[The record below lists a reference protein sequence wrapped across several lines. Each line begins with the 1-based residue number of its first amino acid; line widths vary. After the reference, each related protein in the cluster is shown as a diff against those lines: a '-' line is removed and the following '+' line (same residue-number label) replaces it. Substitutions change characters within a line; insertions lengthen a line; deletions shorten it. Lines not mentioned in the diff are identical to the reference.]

1 MLFLLNLL
9 VGLMAP
15 ELARH
20 GGKCLVTWLAQCLH
34 RFVLV
39 AAGVESSNTGLG
51 IAMRAYELVELS
63 ALIAVNGQAFLEGQ
77 GRLPDNSIAQY
88 WSVSRHRFDRWAV
101 ALKRDLQ
108 RLRAG
113 EKNSQAI
120 WRHARP
126 VLEEILTGEMLT
138 RVWTAVACAH
148 DRQGG
153 ASYVSPVVRSVF
165 LGHMEARNRALN
177 FMFYAQDHDLAAVLD
192 INRIRHRCE
201 RWTDMLLAY
210 LVPFCDVKK
219 VAHDAKRVVDFA
231 EDACDQL
238 RQSNEEHV
246 WQLLRLALRSTF
258 GRSLAKRSPNAD
270 LNAQIASSI
279 LACPRAETLDATG
292 TPDSLWME
300 RLEIRTADAEAMIE
314 ELLAED
320 GPESTSAIMYAGG
333 PRTEAEPRSSG
344 ARSNPS

>member
-1 MLFLLNLL
+1 M
-9 VGLMAP
+9 
-15 ELARH
+15 
-20 GGKCLVTWLAQCLH
+20 
-34 RFVLV
+34 
-39 AAGVESSNTGLG
+39 G

-63 ALIAVNGQAFLEGQ
+63 GLIAVNSQAFIQGR
-77 GRLPDNSIAQY
+77 GRLPDSSIAQY

-101 ALKRDLQ
+101 ALKRDLEQ
-108 RLRAG
+108 LRVG
-113 EKNSQAI
+113 EKATPVI
-120 WRHARP
+120 GRHARP

-148 DRQGG
+148 DRQAG

-219 VAHDAKRVVDFA
+219 VAHDAKRVADFA
-231 EDACDQL
+231 EDARDQL
-238 RQSNEEHV
+238 RQAHEEQV
-246 WQLLRLALRSTF
+246 WRLLRLALRSTF
-258 GRSLAKRSPNAD
+258 GRSLAKLSPNAD

-279 LACPRAETLDATG
+279 LACLRAERFDATG
-292 TPDSLWME
+292 TLDSLWME
-300 RLEIRTADAEAMIE
+300 RLEATTADAEAMIE

-320 GPESTSAIMYAGG
+320 GPQAMCAATRAAD
-333 PRTEAEPRSSG
+333 PRTEAEPRGSG
-344 ARSNPS
+344 LRGKPS

>member
-1 MLFLLNLL
+1 
-9 VGLMAP
+9 
-15 ELARH
+15 
-20 GGKCLVTWLAQCLH
+20 
-34 RFVLV
+34 
-39 AAGVESSNTGLG
+39 
-51 IAMRAYELVELS
+51 MRAYELVELS

-101 ALKRDLQ
+101 ALKRDLE

-138 RVWTAVACAH
+138 RVWTAVACAY
-148 DRQGG
+148 DRQAGV
-153 ASYVSPVVRSVF
+153 SYVSPVVRSVF

-177 FMFYAQDHDLAAVLD
+177 FMFYAQAHDLAAVLD

-219 VAHDAKRVVDFA
+219 AAHDAKRVADFA
-231 EDACDQL
+231 EDARDQL
-238 RQSNEEHV
+238 RQSHEEQV
-246 WQLLRLALRSTF
+246 WRLLRLALRSTF
-258 GRSLAKRSPNAD
+258 GRSLAKLSPNAD

-279 LACPRAETLDATG
+279 LACLRAERFDATG
-292 TPDSLWME
+292 TLDSLWME
-300 RLEIRTADAEAMIE
+300 RLEARTADAEAMIE

-320 GPESTSAIMYAGG
+320 GLERTSAIMYAGAQ
-333 PRTEAEPRSSG
+333 RTEA
-344 ARSNPS
+344 